1 MTDRLFSPRG
11 ALCALALAASLA
23 APSTGRQAPGPE
35 RRPASEVPVVVLDVP
50 AIVAAVDSAVV
61 SIDAAND
68 LERSRGSGI
77 IIDRTGLIVTNFHV
91 ISADEQG
98 FPDPAKPQGP
108 PRLATAIT
116 VTMPDGRTL
125 LASVKGFDRA
135 TDLAVISVSPGD
147 QILPVARL
155 GDSDALRVGE
165 WVVAIGNPLGL
176 DHTVTLGIVSGKGR
190 TGFGGLFDDFIQTD
204 AAINPGNSGG
214 PLVNARGEVV
224 GINTLTTDPEKA
236 TGLSF
241 SIPINL
247 VRDIV
252 PQLASRGRVTR
263 GYLGLDTFD
272 ANAQVRHRLNLPS
285 DRTGILVNR
294 VERGTPAA
302 RAGLRQ
308 GDFIFRLDRAPI
320 VNTGQFNRTISR
332 MAPGTKVEI
341 TFIRD
346 GKEYNIQAE
355 IAAERD
361 QAPPAGSE

>member
-1 MTDRLFSPRG
+1 MKRDRILLSG
-11 ALCALALAASLA
+11 LAGLALALGLA
-23 APSTGRQAPGPE
+23 VSAGAGQAPVQ
-35 RRPASEVPVVVLDVP
+35 RPSDVGRVIVLDVP
-50 AIVAAVDSAVV
+50 AIVEQVDNAVV
-61 SIDAAND
+61 SIDVAGGD
-68 LERSRGSGI
+68 ERGRASGI
-77 IIDRTGLIVTNFHV
+77 IIDKAGLIVTNFHV
-91 ISADEQG
+91 IALGEEQLLDSIQPTG
-98 FPDPAKPQGP
+98 PA
-108 PRLATAIT
+108 RLATAIN
-116 VTMPDGRTL
+116 VILPDGRSL
-125 LASVKGFDRA
+125 LASVKGYDRV
-135 TDLAVISVSPGD
+135 TDIALLSVDAGD
-147 QILPVARL
+147 PLPEARL

-176 DHTVTLGIVSGKGR
+176 EHTVTLGIVSGKGR
-190 TGFGGLFDDFIQTD
+190 TGFGGMFDDFIQTD

-224 GINTLTTDPEKA
+224 GINTLTTNPDKA

-263 GYLGLDTFD
+263 GYLGIHTFD
-272 ANAQVRHRLNLPS
+272 ANAQVRHRLSLPP

-308 GDFIFRLDRAPI
+308 GDFIFRLDRAPV
-320 VNTGQFNRTISR
+320 VNTGQFNRVISSK
-332 MAPGTKVEI
+332 APGTKVEI
-341 TFIRD
+341 TFLRD
-346 GKEYNIQAE
+346 GKEYSIQAE

-361 QAPPAGSE
+361 VPPTGGSD